1 MDGDPAVKRSHHR
14 LPDDQPRKVI
24 PYATEDER
32 LKARRKASRE
42 AKQRAKDRRK
52 NDHAAHMAA
61 TEAWVEQ
68 LINSGTGPA
77 YRRAMMLDI
86 LKRNQPCPN
95 P

>member
-1 MDGDPAVKRSHHR
+1 MKRSHHR
-14 LPDDQPRKVI
+14 LPDDAPRKVI

-42 AKQRAKDRRK
+42 AKQRAKDRRR
-52 NDHAAHMAA
+52 NDLAAHKAA

-77 YRRAMMLDI
+77 YRRALMLDI
-86 LKRNQPCPN
+86 LQRNKTCPASSTQS
-95 P
+95 